1 MIVTTPQDLALKDA
15 IKGVE
20 MFRKVSVPVLGIV
33 ENMALHTCSKCGH
46 SEPVFGTGGG
56 ARIAEQYNTHLLGA
70 LPLAQKICE
79 DADSGHPS
87 VIADPEGE
95 IAGFYRQIARRM
107 AAEIWLSNTGDET
120 LPEIEIS

>member
-46 SEPVFGTGGG
+46 SEPIFGSGGG
-56 ARIAEQYNTHLLGA
+56 ERIAEEYDTHLLGE
-70 LPLAQKICE
+70 LPLAQK
-79 DADSGHPS
+79 S
-87 VIADPEGE
+87 
-95 IAGFYRQIARRM
+95 AR
-107 AAEIWLSNTGDET
+107 
-120 LPEIEIS
+120 ISIVATPV